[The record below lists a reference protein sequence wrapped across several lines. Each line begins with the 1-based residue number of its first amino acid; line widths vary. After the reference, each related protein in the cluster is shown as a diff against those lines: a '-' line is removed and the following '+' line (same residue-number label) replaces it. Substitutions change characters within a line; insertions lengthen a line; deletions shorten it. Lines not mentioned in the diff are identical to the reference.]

1 MLARSLYDGSARL
14 VSGIDVRSKGRKKRW
29 LEPLKLLLAVQV
41 LCLLLW
47 GLTWPKPPPMMLSFV
62 VPQDEVRPWQ
72 TVVTSFEKSHPNI
85 RISLVSDPITGYTT
99 DQRKAIYTADFQAD
113 TAQYDLVYMDVVW
126 PLQFAERL
134 RDLTP
139 YLEKDGVDLSGF
151 LTSEVVAGQLD
162 GRLYRLPMRADIGL
176 LYYRQDLLNQAR
188 MELPQTLRE
197 LAQVV
202 NGLRPNTGYLW
213 QGSRYEG
220 LVANFVEVVDGFGG
234 TWIEPTTGQ
243 VGLDTPA
250 TVAAA
255 ELLQQLIQQGISPDE
270 VITYTEQD
278 SLQRF
283 MEGQTVFLRGWPYFW
298 AELQRSDLA
307 GKVAIAPPFSFS
319 NGSGTGCRGGWG
331 FGIPNNAS
339 HPDAA
344 WEAIRY
350 FTSAPAQ
357 KQFVL
362 ASGFLPSRS
371 ALFQDPDIVAQYP
384 QMPQM
389 LAYLEDAS
397 IFRPLI
403 EQYGA
408 ASEILQTVLGDMLR
422 GQQSAKAAMEQAQA
436 ETEALLQSQP
446 VGG

>member
-1 MLARSLYDGSARL
+1 MSS
-14 VSGIDVRSKGRKKRW
+14 IDVRSKGPKKRW
-29 LEPLKLLLAVQV
+29 YAPLTLLVALQV

-47 GLTWPKPPPMMLSFV
+47 GLTWPKPPPMTLSFV

-72 TVVTSFEKSHPNI
+72 TVVTSVEKSHPNI

-134 RDLTP
+134 QDLTP
-139 YLEKDGVDLSGF
+139 YLEKDGLALSGF
-151 LTSEVVAGQLD
+151 LASEVAAGQLD

-188 MELPQTLRE
+188 MELPQTLAE

-220 LVANFVEVVDGFGG
+220 LVANFVEVMDSLGG
-234 TWIEPTTGQ
+234 TWIDPTTGQ

-255 ELLQQLIQQGISPDE
+255 ELLQQLIQRGISPDE

-283 MEGQTVFLRGWPYFW
+283 MKGQTVFLRGWPYFW

-307 GKVAIAPPFSFS
+307 GKVAIAPPFSFT

-331 FGIPNNAS
+331 FGIPNNAR

-350 FTSAPAQ
+350 FTSEPAQ

-384 QMPQM
+384 
-389 LAYLEDAS
+389 
-397 IFRPLI
+397 
-403 EQYGA
+403 
-408 ASEILQTVLGDMLR
+408 
-422 GQQSAKAAMEQAQA
+422 
-436 ETEALLQSQP
+436 
-446 VGG
+446 